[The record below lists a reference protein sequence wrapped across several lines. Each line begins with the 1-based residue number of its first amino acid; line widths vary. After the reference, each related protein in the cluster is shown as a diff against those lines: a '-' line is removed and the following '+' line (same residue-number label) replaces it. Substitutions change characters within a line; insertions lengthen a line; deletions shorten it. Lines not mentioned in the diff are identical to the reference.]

1 MILMAKENYKNL
13 EKIVVNAGIGRLSSQ
28 PNFEDKVLPELM
40 KELSLITGQKP
51 ATRSAKVS
59 IAGFKLRAGTVV
71 GLKVTLRGK
80 RMREFLE
87 KLIRSALPRVRDFR
101 GLKIESVDKSGNLT
115 IGLKEQ
121 LIFPEISPE
130 TSKVTFGIEITL
142 VPKVRDRDRT
152 VALYKE
158 LGIPFSKK

>member
-1 MILMAKENYKNL
+1 MAKENYKNL

-59 IAGFKLRAGTVV
+59 IAGFKLRAGTII

-80 RMREFLE
+80 KMAEFL
-87 KLIRSALPRVRDFR
+87 KRLTRSALPRVRDFR

>member
-1 MILMAKENYKNL
+1 
-13 EKIVVNAGIGRLSSQ
+13 
-28 PNFEDKVLPELM
+28 
-40 KELSLITGQKP
+40 
-51 ATRSAKVS
+51 
-59 IAGFKLRAGTVV
+59 
-71 GLKVTLRGK
+71 
-80 RMREFLE
+80 MREFLE

>member
-1 MILMAKENYKNL
+1 MAKENYKNL